1 MKPTNKAG
9 EGSRSDTTAGEG
21 RGEIGG
27 QLSGVGGHAQL
38 GTRAARSRPAKKR
51 KNEEK
56 GCWVLELLLLL
67 LVNEGMKNSFT
78 FTFTLQLALFA
89 SCSFYSTK
97 VKGKIT
103 ALLLV
108 YFFYFYRSLRSRF
121 AR

>member
-51 KNEEK
+51 GKR
-56 GCWVLELLLLL
+56 VLG
-67 LVNEGMKNSFT
+67 VGVAST
-78 FTFTLQLALFA
+78 FT
-89 SCSFYSTK
+89 
-97 VKGKIT
+97 
-103 ALLLV
+103 
-108 YFFYFYRSLRSRF
+108 R
-121 AR
+121 